1 MRTAALIIILL
12 SFTSTLKSQNI
23 YQIFKATQGV
33 TLSNTSV
40 QNTPATKRMEI
51 KMSDMLHIPEGGEV
65 AILEKST
72 RQIYTYNAPK
82 GEKVKV
88 AKILIDAKKQAG
100 NSIAAINNEL
110 MTSINEKKLPGYNY
124 SVHGATYRGAGTDSI
139 TISVYSALCNALAQ
153 QHQASTLALELE
165 HNGDSFQFKATNS
178 GSTPVYFNI
187 IRLGETPHICIPT
200 ESSNGSTCLI
210 MDANS
215 TWSAGQIRFTYEE
228 GDKYLLFATD
238 IPFNSHLLQQMFNR
252 KEEALSQ
259 TGCTVSVV
267 YAVKE

>member
-1 MRTAALIIILL
+1 MKTVKLIILL
-12 SFTSTLKSQNI
+12 LCIATTLKGQNI

-33 TLSNTSV
+33 TVSNTSV
-40 QNTPATKRMEI
+40 QGAPVNKRMEI
-51 KMSDMLHIPEGGEV
+51 KMGDVLHIPEGGEV

-165 HNGDSFQFKATNS
+165 HNGDSFQFKATNR

-187 IRLGETPHICIPT
+187 IRLGETPHIFIPT

-210 MDANS
+210 LDANGA
-215 TWSAGQIRFTYEE
+215 WNAEQIQFVYEE

-238 IPFNSHLLQQMFNR
+238 VPFNSQLLQQMFN
-252 KEEALSQ
+252 KKQDASAH
-259 TGCTVSVV
+259 TGCSVV
-267 YAVKE
+267 IVPAAK